1 MTSLP
6 LSGKDRIKLAISH
19 READRVPLYEGAFS
33 SKLASQILGRTV
45 FIPSNGGSSFRHF
58 LLSNQAGPEPAREAV
73 VASAQAGVE
82 LYAMLGID
90 MIRVRVTDFLSPVD
104 FGYGNYG
111 ANALF
116 DVEII
121 TLEENR
127 WRISG
132 PEGFWSEHVFEPSTD
147 AMMCV
152 DHTICHGGL
161 AAFRRYVDA
170 IERNPA
176 EVPLQATVG
185 IAGVL
190 AAVAA
195 AHSTGSFVVGWGDV
209 AYPGASP
216 YLTVFLMAMRTD
228 PSLVQRYMEITTD
241 GALAFVN
248 AQIDAGVDGILG
260 GNDWCFK
267 TGPMFS
273 LSDFRTFF
281 VPHLRRIVDACH
293 ARGLPYI
300 KHLDGNTSLLLD
312 SLVDEVGIDGYHGI
326 EPDAGMDIFALK
338 RKYGDRIALLGNL
351 DCGELLSNGT
361 PEQVAQQTRE
371 ILSQVSPGGGH
382 VFGSSNSIH
391 DSVRIENLFAMLDA
405 AHTYGVYPI
414 RSSTWE
420 DRS

>member
-6 LSGKDRIKLAISH
+6 LSGKDRLKLALSH

-58 LLSNQAGPEPAREAV
+58 LLAAQAGPDATRDAAI
-73 VASAQAGVE
+73 ASAQAGVE
-82 LYAMLGID
+82 LYATLGID
-90 MIRVRVTDFLSPVD
+90 MIRVRVTDFLAPVD

-116 DVEII
+116 DAEII
-121 TLEENR
+121 TLSDNR
-127 WRISG
+127 WRING
-132 PEGFWSEHVFEPSTD
+132 PEGFWSEHVFEPATD

-152 DHTICHGGL
+152 DHAICHGGL
-161 AAFRRYVDA
+161 EAFERYVDV
-170 IERNPA
+170 IERNPT
-176 EVPLQATVG
+176 EVPAQAMAG
-185 IAGVL
+185 IAGVQ

-195 AHSTGSFVVGWGDV
+195 AQSTGTFVVGWGDV

-216 YLTVFLMAMRTD
+216 YLTIFLMAMRKS
-228 PSLVQRYMEITTD
+228 PALVQRYMEVTTE

-273 LSDFRTFF
+273 LADFRTFF

-300 KHLDGNTSLLLD
+300 KHLDGNTTVLLD
-312 SLVDEVGIDGYHGI
+312 SLVNEVGIDGYHAI
-326 EPDAGMDIFALK
+326 EPEAGMDIFALK
-338 RKYGDRIALLGNL
+338 QTYGDRITLLGNL

-361 PEQVAQQTRE
+361 PEQVAQRVRE
-371 ILSQVSPGGGH
+371 ILREVSPGGGH

-391 DSVRIENLFAMLDA
+391 DAVKLENLYAMLDT
-405 AHTYGVYPI
+405 AHKFGVYPI
-414 RSSTWE
+414 QASNVEMQS
-420 DRS
+420 